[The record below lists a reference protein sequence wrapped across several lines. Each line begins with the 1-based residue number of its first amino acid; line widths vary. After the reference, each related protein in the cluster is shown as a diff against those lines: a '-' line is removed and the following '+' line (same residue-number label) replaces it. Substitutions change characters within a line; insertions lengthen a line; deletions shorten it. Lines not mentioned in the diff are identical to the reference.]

1 MATDRRIIFCAITIV
16 GCPFVSAAAE
26 LTGVATLT
34 SEYIYRGLAQSN
46 NNPAFQF
53 GLDYEFDTGL
63 FVGAWASTI
72 DLQSAFGERDT
83 ELDFYFGYHYE
94 SKSQSTATL
103 TVLRYTYPGQ
113 PGVHSYD
120 HNELLV
126 SASWREHYSIE
137 WSYTSNLYGL
147 DSVGRHWELR
157 SEWPVASVWVVS
169 AGLGGNDLS
178 NIGVSGY
185 LHWDAGASAR
195 FSRLVVDL
203 RGYDNEPTDG
213 FATPLSAGPR
223 FVVSV
228 SAAF

>member
-1 MATDRRIIFCAITIV
+1 MIV

-46 NNPAFQF
+46 NSPAFQF

-63 FVGAWASTI
+63 FLGAWGSTI
-72 DLQSAFGERDT
+72 DLQSALGERDT

-94 SKSQSTATL
+94 SNSRFTATL

-113 PGVHSYD
+113 TGVHSYD
-120 HNELLV
+120 HNEFLV
-126 SASWREHYSIE
+126 SASWRKHYSIE
-137 WSYTSNLYGL
+137 WGYTSNLYGL
-147 DSVGRHWELR
+147 DSVGRHLELR
-157 SEWPVASVWVVS
+157 SEWPVAGSWVVS

-178 NIGVSGY
+178 DIGVSEY
-185 LHWDAGASAR
+185 LHWDLGASAR
-195 FSRLVVDL
+195 FSRLVLDL
-203 RGYDNEPTDG
+203 RWYDNEPLDG
-213 FATPLSAGPR
+213 FVAPFSAGSR

-228 SAAF
+228 STAF